1 LGKAYTYLRHYIM
14 LSPTSAQ
21 ARQNNLI
28 FLAGGTAGIIAKTA
42 VAPLERVKLLY
53 QAGVP
58 ATSVWSTLQ
67 RVSDAE
73 GFRGLWRGN
82 MSSCYRVFPNKG
94 IMFSMNDFL
103 KSPNSLARACPA
115 WSVPML
121 SGALAG
127 AMADAL
133 TYPLDLS
140 RTRQSCK
147 IGTNRYNS
155 FSSTMTLTVREE
167 GFRALYRGFGVTLF
181 SCIPYEGIRFGCYD
195 LYTRWLS
202 QFLKLSTFSAPL
214 SYPMAYLST
223 PSSTSSSQPSVFGK
237 ALCGSL
243 AGTTAVLLTFPN
255 DTIRRRMQLQ
265 GSDSSPVRARH
276 FVHCYSLVI
285 REEGARALYRG
296 MAATLLR
303 SVPNTAIQFTV
314 YDFLRA
320 LVCADPT

>member
-1 LGKAYTYLRHYIM
+1 M
-14 LSPTSAQ
+14 FSSSAQ
-21 ARQNNLI
+21 ARESNI
-28 FLAGGTAGIIAKTA
+28 MFLAGGTAGIVARTA

-53 QAGVP
+53 QAGLP
-58 ATSVWSTLQ
+58 ATSVWGTLKH
-67 RVSDAE
+67 VSAVE
-73 GFRGLWRGN
+73 GLKGLWRGN

-94 IMFSMNDFL
+94 IMFTMNECL
-103 KSPNSLARACPA
+103 KSPNSVMRGCPS

-147 IGTNRYNS
+147 IGANRYSS

-167 GFRALYRGFGVTLF
+167 GFRALYRGFGVTLV

-195 LYTRWLS
+195 LFTRSLS
-202 QFLKLSTFSAPL
+202 QFLKYTSLPSPLTFPL
-214 SYPMAYLST
+214 SSLS
-223 PSSTSSSQPSVFGK
+223 SSSSSSQPSVLGK

-265 GSDSSPVRARH
+265 GADCTPVRARH

-285 REEGARALYRG
+285 REEGVRALYRG

-314 YDFLRA
+314 YDFLRS
-320 LVCADPT
+320 VCSDPSYNWIS